1 MSGTQLKARK
11 IIPGSRWSEG
21 KGVGEKRL
29 RLKGGAGRAEA
40 SLRASLAGFR
50 GEGRH
55 WAAGRPVGAR
65 AESVEEEWAGWP
77 EGQAGGLAGSL
88 IGQMRPDAKCSLGQ
102 LRREGGSHSKARENR
117 FLEEDDKL
125 ILEPVD
131 RGPCGM

>member
-77 EGQAGGLAGSL
+77 EEQAGRAGRL
-88 IGQMRPDAKCSLGQ
+88 TDWPDEARCKVFSWATEER
-102 LRREGGSHSKARENR
+102 RRESLKGKG
-117 FLEEDDKL
+117 
-125 ILEPVD
+125 EPVSGG
-131 RGPCGM
+131 R

>member
-40 SLRASLAGFR
+40 SLWASLAG
-50 GEGRH
+50 EH
-55 WAAGRPVGAR
+55 WAAGRPVGQEQSQWKR
-65 AESVEEEWAGWP
+65 NGLAGQR
-77 EGQAGGLAGSL
+77 GRRGGLAGSL
-88 IGQMRPDAKCSLGQ
+88 IGQMRPDAKCPLGQ